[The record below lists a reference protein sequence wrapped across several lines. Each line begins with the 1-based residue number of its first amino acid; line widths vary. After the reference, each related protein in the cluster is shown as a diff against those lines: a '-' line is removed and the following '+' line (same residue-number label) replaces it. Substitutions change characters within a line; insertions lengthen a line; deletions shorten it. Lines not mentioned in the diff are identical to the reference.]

1 MKTYQETEKFLFERL
16 PMFQRIGGAA
26 YKKDLSNTIAL
37 LNLLDNPERKNKYLH
52 VAGTNGKGSTASM
65 LAAILTSA
73 GYKVG
78 LYTSPH
84 LKHFNERIRVN
95 GVPIPEDRIVA
106 YVNEYVPL
114 IEEIK
119 PSFFELTTAMAF
131 QYFADSE
138 VDIAVMEVGLGGRL
152 DSTNVIKPLVSV
164 ITQIGLD
171 HQEFLGDTV
180 EEIATEKAGIIKYEV
195 PVVTSVPE
203 ENLNKLIQKIAF
215 DKNAPFYYA
224 ADDYKITSLGFSDGY
239 NQYEVLNLKM
249 QSKQVISSDLGGIYQ
264 AYNIMTVL
272 STIAILRDEY
282 GMVIDE
288 KAVLIGLKNVKN
300 LSGLRGRWQK
310 FKSKLTEA
318 KIIADTGHNES
329 AVKLIVQMLLE
340 EKYDQLHI
348 IWGAVKDKDIDKIMA
363 LLPAEATYY
372 FTKASVPRALETD
385 ELSRIASK
393 FNLKGQN
400 YASVSTAFQA
410 AIANSHKN
418 DLIFVGGST
427 FIVAEL
433 PILD

>member
-1 MKTYQETEKFLFERL
+1 
-16 PMFQRIGGAA
+16 
-26 YKKDLSNTIAL
+26 
-37 LNLLDNPERKNKYLH
+37 
-52 VAGTNGKGSTASM
+52 
-65 LAAILTSA
+65 
-73 GYKVG
+73 
-78 LYTSPH
+78 
-84 LKHFNERIRVN
+84 
-95 GVPIPEDRIVA
+95 
-106 YVNEYVPL
+106 
-114 IEEIK
+114 
-119 PSFFELTTAMAF
+119 
-131 QYFADSE
+131 
-138 VDIAVMEVGLGGRL
+138 
-152 DSTNVIKPLVSV
+152 
-164 ITQIGLD
+164 
-171 HQEFLGDTV
+171 
-180 EEIATEKAGIIKYEV
+180 
-195 PVVTSVPE
+195 
-203 ENLNKLIQKIAF
+203 
-215 DKNAPFYYA
+215 
-224 ADDYKITSLGFSDGY
+224 
-239 NQYEVLNLKM
+239 
-249 QSKQVISSDLGGIYQ
+249 
-264 AYNIMTVL
+264 
-272 STIAILRDEY
+272 
-282 GMVIDE
+282 MVIDE

-329 AVKLIVQMLLE
+329 AVKLIVQMLIE